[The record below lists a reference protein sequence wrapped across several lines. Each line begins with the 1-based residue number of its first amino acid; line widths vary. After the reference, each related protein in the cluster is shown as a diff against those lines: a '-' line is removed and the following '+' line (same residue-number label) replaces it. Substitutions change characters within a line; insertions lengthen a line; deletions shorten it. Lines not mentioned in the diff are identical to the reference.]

1 MSKRLSLF
9 KLLNFKSNDKKST
22 VTLPADILYEVFS
35 LVKDDPKT
43 LHSCILV
50 NRLWCEITAPY
61 LWSKVF
67 KSNSPPASSII
78 SIFIASLEENEKLE
92 LSKAGIKI
100 TNQLRKPPTFDYVS
114 FIQHVSLDK
123 LYSSILKW
131 TQETIMKRHT
141 KISSLSLD
149 RSSKLTWMKIKDNLG
164 VELDLSN
171 IRELT
176 INYTTDKFFFEAI
189 EKQIKNLK
197 VLNIIKSSDEE
208 LSNFKDQ
215 NFLSSLI
222 FSQYNLNKFS
232 LKCYDTIKVGFN
244 SNIFIPLASQSDTL
258 TSLSFYGIPFP
269 NNKSIKSL
277 KVCKNLQELEI
288 RRCTNC
294 LEEINDLNDLE
305 FPELTKIN
313 LIESSIQWT
322 KLIQIIV
329 KNNPKYLKEFIYQP
343 WELLEES
350 NNNLTKTIIK
360 YLSSYKI
367 KLETFGISIIEG
379 AENHHDDYDNDENE
393 KEREEEEKNIAYL
406 IDIFET
412 SKYLMKNLNIWPE
425 LGKYLPVTLKHLNIW
440 IFIGAKPMKDFL
452 FNTKAK
458 LDTLYIDSW
467 NEDYL
472 WSPYNDVLNDYIK
485 DRSLDINEFFY
496 PAI

>member
-1 MSKRLSLF
+1 MG
-9 KLLNFKSNDKKST
+9 N
-22 VTLPADILYEVFS
+22 
-35 LVKDDPKT
+35 
-43 LHSCILV
+43 
-50 NRLWCEITAPY
+50 
-61 LWSKVF
+61 VF

-78 SIFIASLEENEKLE
+78 NIFIASLEENEKLE

-100 TNQLRKPPTFDYVS
+100 TNQLRKSPTFDYVS

-360 YLSSYKI
+360 YLSIYKI
-367 KLETFGISIIEG
+367 KLETFGISIIE
-379 AENHHDDYDNDENE
+379 D
-393 KEREEEEKNIAYL
+393 
-406 IDIFET
+406 
-412 SKYLMKNLNIWPE
+412 IWPE